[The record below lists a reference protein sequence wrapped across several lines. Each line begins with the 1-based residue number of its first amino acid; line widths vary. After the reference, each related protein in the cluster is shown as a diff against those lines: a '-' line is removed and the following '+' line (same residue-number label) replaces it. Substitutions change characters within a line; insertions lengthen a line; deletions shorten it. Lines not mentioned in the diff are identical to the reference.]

1 MTTRTIT
8 VDKASPAEFQEILD
22 VINRL
27 NKESMSQIIPPEH
40 FLDPFLTMEQLVKMS
55 TVMDFYVHWREEVI
69 IGVSSFGKRN
79 DTTAWIPLLYVLSEY
94 QRQGIA
100 SAMASHLETMAKELG
115 YNTIQLE
122 TDDQA
127 EWALSFYRNR
137 GYVIVEKEPNPWG
150 FHVWLEKKL

>member
-1 MTTRTIT
+1 
-8 VDKASPAEFQEILD
+8 
-22 VINRL
+22 
-27 NKESMSQIIPPEH
+27 MSA
-40 FLDPFLTMEQLVKMS
+40 F
-55 TVMDFYVHWREEVI
+55 MDFYVHKKEEVI

-79 DTTAWIPLLYVLSEY
+79 DSTAWIPLLYVLSAH

-100 SAMASHLETMAKELG
+100 TSMVSYIENIAKELG
-115 YNTIQLE
+115 FNKIQLE